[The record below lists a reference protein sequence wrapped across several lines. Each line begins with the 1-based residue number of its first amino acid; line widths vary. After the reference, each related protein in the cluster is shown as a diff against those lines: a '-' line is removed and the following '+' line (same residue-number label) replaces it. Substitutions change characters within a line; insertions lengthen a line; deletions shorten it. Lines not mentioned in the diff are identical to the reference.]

1 MNEEYIGILIRILEG
16 VFTSEGLFGII
27 AIMSLFAI
35 ILALVVMIRILN
47 NFKKIGWIVDGF
59 IVHNHN

>member
-47 NFKKIGWIVDGF
+47 NFKKIG
-59 IVHNHN
+59 